1 MLTQTP
7 YRWFPAIS
15 DLQRAG
21 LLPFPQSQRPQSH
34 GTKKVQINASADES
48 STPRWDPLDR
58 SNFRRVGEINEVQ
71 FAVDG
76 SRHGYI
82 FAKPYTSEAFDLFA
96 MPRNF
101 VRRFVTDNQ
110 PSQDRMPSC
119 TAAKGPGREAR
130 VAIAPIALVQV
141 RSTNKSVT
149 VWNGKTPYYVVSTK
163 HGTGFYSAAEIDI
176 FAAYVEPLRIW
187 YIIPFGEIG
196 RKESISLFPHDP
208 KSKGKYEKFRE
219 RWDLLSI

>member
-1 MLTQTP
+1 MVAETP
-7 YRWFPAIS
+7 YRWFPAVS
-15 DLQRAG
+15 DLERAG
-21 LLPFPQSQRPQSH
+21 LLPFSQPQRPQPH
-34 GTKKVQINASADES
+34 RPQILEINASADES
-48 STPRWDPLDR
+48 SRPRWNPLDR

-76 SRHGYI
+76 ARHGYI

-96 MPRNF
+96 MPRDF
-101 VRRFVTDNQ
+101 VRQFVTGNQ
-110 PSQDRMPSC
+110 QGQPRKPSG
-119 TAAKGPGREAR
+119 TAAKCSGREVR

-141 RSTNKSVT
+141 RSTSKSVT
-149 VWNGKTPYYVVSTK
+149 AWNGKTPYYVVSTK
-163 HGTGFYSAAEIDI
+163 HGTGFYSAAEIDV
-176 FAAYVEPLRIW
+176 FAAYIEPLRIW

-219 RWDLLSI
+219 RWDLLSL